1 MLNHIKEILLI
12 PPKNKLAKGE
22 FEYKVIRKFYFIL
35 TFVYI
40 FDLLLIIYYK
50 HYGYAF
56 FLAIP
61 YFLIF
66 SPQWDYYEMEGH
78 VLISNKYFYLS
89 IIIFLIYFFLMKYL
103 FPGS

>member
-56 FLAIP
+56 FWP
-61 YFLIF
+61 YLIF
-66 SPQWDYYEMEGH
+66 LFLAPNG
-78 VLISNKYFYLS
+78 
-89 IIIFLIYFFLMKYL
+89 IIMRWKVMF
-103 FPGS
+103 